1 MRHVT
6 AAAGGAV
13 DIHPIPVTK
22 IPRYPFRRIYGVKFV
37 WKSM

>member
-1 MRHVT
+1 VI

-13 DIHPIPVTK
+13 DIQAVSVMK
-22 IPRYPFRRIYGVKFV
+22 IPRYTFRRIYGDKSV

>member
-1 MRHVT
+1 VT

-13 DIHPIPVTK
+13 DIQAVPVMK

-37 WKSM
+37 WKSK